1 MNYYLGKQA
10 ILDEGLETPIV
21 DNHISPIV
29 NAFTASLLYQNP
41 EIIISEKKKESFPYQ
56 LQICKAVLDYFQKE
70 LKMDWHNQQAL
81 FDAFITGLGVK
92 TNGYN
97 SEFDSMEYKEKVKEK
112 VIKRKGLGRGKGW
125 KNVEEEIEKEITKRK
140 EWVTKEMP
148 FNVRHSPFMTIVD
161 PRAKNAFP
169 YDGKWIVLEYE
180 VPYQELKGNPEF
192 KNTEDLGPTG
202 AVGTDRDKIQ
212 WEDFK
217 RGMCRLYQIQI
228 SRKDGL
234 YILTLAKDNPKPLR
248 YVKFPFEIEGFLTK
262 FLTLNDSCDSFYTP
276 SDIERLLPLQ
286 DEINYI
292 QSKVLEAIYKFLPKI
307 GINLD
312 GVKDETEMLNS
323 IEKGDIGTI
332 LKMTKEPNAVAQ
344 VLQFTLNLQDKISV
358 LQMLKNEIRL
368 ISGVTE
374 AELTGST
381 DARTATEA
389 NIGARGFSARIVAKR
404 EKLRRFLK
412 EDLRIFAQIV
422 HQAADFELVVK
433 ITGLNEI
440 NPETGENVNE
450 TWVRLSRVKDYVTG
464 EYELD
469 LDIEA
474 ASQPN
479 LEMKRR
485 QILEASNFLFSPILQ
500 QNLALEGSKINYT
513 LLAQEFL
520 RTMNQFREAKRLVV
534 PLSQEEKQKLA
545 MQQMMQSGA
554 LQKLATAPQ
563 GPQTQ
568 EQMMGEPQSAGE
580 MVASVLG
587 AGV

>member
-1 MNYYLGKQA
+1 M
-10 ILDEGLETPIV
+10 
-21 DNHISPIV
+21 
-29 NAFTASLLYQNP
+29 
-41 EIIISEKKKESFPYQ
+41 
-56 LQICKAVLDYFQKE
+56 
-70 LKMDWHNQQAL
+70 
-81 FDAFITGLGVK
+81 
-92 TNGYN
+92 
-97 SEFDSMEYKEKVKEK
+97 
-112 VIKRKGLGRGKGW
+112 
-125 KNVEEEIEKEITKRK
+125 
-140 EWVTKEMP
+140 
-148 FNVRHSPFMTIVD
+148 
-161 PRAKNAFP
+161 
-169 YDGKWIVLEYE
+169 
-180 VPYQELKGNPEF
+180 
-192 KNTEDLGPTG
+192 
-202 AVGTDRDKIQ
+202 
-212 WEDFK
+212 
-217 RGMCRLYQIQI
+217 
-228 SRKDGL
+228 
-234 YILTLAKDNPKPLR
+234 
-248 YVKFPFEIEGFLTK
+248 
-262 FLTLNDSCDSFYTP
+262 
-276 SDIERLLPLQ
+276 
-286 DEINYI
+286 
-292 QSKVLEAIYKFLPKI
+292 
-307 GINLD
+307 
-312 GVKDETEMLNS
+312 
-323 IEKGDIGTI
+323 
-332 LKMTKEPNAVAQ
+332 
-344 VLQFTLNLQDKISV
+344 
-358 LQMLKNEIRL
+358 
-368 ISGVTE
+368 
-374 AELTGST
+374 
-381 DARTATEA
+381 
-389 NIGARGFSARIVAKR
+389 
-404 EKLRRFLK
+404 
-412 EDLRIFAQIV
+412 
-422 HQAADFELVVK
+422 K